1 MVLNQYVLPV
11 PAINFLLIGMAFSTV
26 FANMISEKQLA
37 EIMKVMDPVIGI
49 SLIIAILNLGAP
61 LDYHLIFGAGL
72 YTAIYIT
79 ARAIG
84 KYSGAYLGASVT
96 HAPQTV
102 KKIFRVYVAAAFGSI
117 AGVYRHRGLCTERP
131 GAGVC
136 FYHSRNDC
144 SRSRLSMKSSLFLW
158 QRKALNGQENCI
170 RRKGIRDMTQRE
182 RQEHAKKTIFQAAL
196 AEFGAQPYET
206 VTMDR
211 ICSRHGISKGMMYH
225 YFSSKDELFLL
236 CVKELFQSL
245 QVYIQEESTQI
256 QKENSH
262 AAIRQYFMLR
272 ERFFAREPC
281 MGSDF

>member
-1 MVLNQYVLPV
+1 
-11 PAINFLLIGMAFSTV
+11 
-26 FANMISEKQLA
+26 
-37 EIMKVMDPVIGI
+37 
-49 SLIIAILNLGAP
+49 
-61 LDYHLIFGAGL
+61 
-72 YTAIYIT
+72 
-79 ARAIG
+79 
-84 KYSGAYLGASVT
+84 
-96 HAPQTV
+96 
-102 KKIFRVYVAAAFGSI
+102 
-117 AGVYRHRGLCTERP
+117 
-131 GAGVC
+131 
-136 FYHSRNDC
+136 
-144 SRSRLSMKSSLFLW
+144 
-158 QRKALNGQENCI
+158 
-170 RRKGIRDMTQRE
+170 MTQRE

-272 ERFFAREPC
+272 ERFFAREPAWEVIFESAMVHMPEHLRADILELRPQRC
-281 MGSDF
+281 SLYAGGCRRSSGHAASGHIEKVRSVFLQKNGYSAIFHFTMIA

>member
-1 MVLNQYVLPV
+1 
-11 PAINFLLIGMAFSTV
+11 
-26 FANMISEKQLA
+26 
-37 EIMKVMDPVIGI
+37 
-49 SLIIAILNLGAP
+49 
-61 LDYHLIFGAGL
+61 
-72 YTAIYIT
+72 
-79 ARAIG
+79 
-84 KYSGAYLGASVT
+84 
-96 HAPQTV
+96 
-102 KKIFRVYVAAAFGSI
+102 
-117 AGVYRHRGLCTERP
+117 
-131 GAGVC
+131 
-136 FYHSRNDC
+136 
-144 SRSRLSMKSSLFLW
+144 
-158 QRKALNGQENCI
+158 
-170 RRKGIRDMTQRE
+170 MTQRE

-272 ERFFAREPC
+272 ERFFAREHLRADILELRRPVREMNRRFLQEVIAEMSLRPAVKAEHAARYLESLEC
-281 MGSDF
+281 VFRRILEQYCAKDDPKDARSMLAAAEEVLDMLLLGILKR